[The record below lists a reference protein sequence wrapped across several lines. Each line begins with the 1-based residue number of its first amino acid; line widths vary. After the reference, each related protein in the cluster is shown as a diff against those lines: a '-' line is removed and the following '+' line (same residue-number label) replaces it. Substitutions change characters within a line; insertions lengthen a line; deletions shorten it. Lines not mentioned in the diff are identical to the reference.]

1 MIKGNTVH
9 CHFNA
14 KKIHHMANRYTIP
27 KYKEFVANPY
37 FHGKISKDQAKE
49 LLASGSSILILEE
62 TRRYYLL

>member
-1 MIKGNTVH
+1 
-9 CHFNA
+9 
-14 KKIHHMANRYTIP
+14 MANRYTIP